1 MQVIALDALTRTYA
15 AYDGAMMPTNLL
27 DWAETFRGRMES
39 DMDPLATP
47 LAFAR
52 KTAYFCFLYGV

>member
-1 MQVIALDALTRTYA
+1 VIALDALTRTYA
-15 AYDGAMMPTNLL
+15 AYDGAMTPTNLL

-52 KTAYFCFLYGV
+52 KTT